1 MRIKLIALA
10 AIVLLLPGCDF
21 VKSTDVAA
29 RYVAKMTCSC
39 IYVVERDAQSCAAD
53 LPEVASQI
61 SLKNDADKKQVN
73 ASVLFFIKAKA
84 QYTEGEGCKLVG

>member
-1 MRIKLIALA
+1 MKRRWFGLVA
-10 AIVLLLPGCDF
+10 AVLLLPGCDF
-21 VKSTDVAA
+21 VKSTDVAV

-39 IYVVERDAQSCAAD
+39 IYVVERDAQSCASD

-73 ASVLFFIKAKA
+73 ASVLFFIRAKA

>member
-1 MRIKLIALA
+1 MRIKLIGIA
-10 AIVLLLPGCDF
+10 AIILLLPGCDF
-21 VKSTDVAA
+21 VKSTDVAV

-39 IYVVERDAQSCAAD
+39 IYVVERDAGSCASD

-61 SLKNDADKKQVN
+61 SVRNDADKAQVK

-84 QYTEGEGCKLVG
+84 QYTEGKGCKLVG

>member
-1 MRIKLIALA
+1 MRLKLIGIG
-10 AIVLLLPGCDF
+10 AIMMLLPGCDF
-21 VKSTDVAA
+21 VNSTEVAV

-39 IYVVERDAQSCAAD
+39 IYVVERDVEACTSD

-61 SLKNDADKKQVN
+61 SLKNDVEKKQIN
-73 ASVLFFIKAKA
+73 ASVLLFIKARA

>member
-1 MRIKLIALA
+1 MRIKLIAIA
-10 AIVLLLPGCDF
+10 AIVMFLPGCDF
-21 VKSTDVAA
+21 VNSTGVAV

-39 IYVVERDAQSCAAD
+39 IYVVERDAGSCASD

-61 SLKNDADKKQVN
+61 SLKNDADKSQVN
-73 ASVLFFIKAKA
+73 ASVLFFIRAKA